1 MVFSWG
7 CLTNVGPWKLKGSHG
22 ESLACGCSTDVA
34 MAGITIPAL
43 LNNLSRETF
52 RSDRDTQGI
61 CQGCFCFHLLES
73 GNDLN
78 SQWSHPLRTPPTH
91 LVLTL
96 HLGSSV
102 DCPASRLFRD
112 RQIVSCWVA
121 GSAVSPPCSVPAW
134 WCWAEVCFS
143 ATLHRHRQSLLP
155 SPPPRAA
162 CVSWRAG
169 TTTYSSFYPR
179 RPQRTFKFKMSECLG
194 PPVKLSKRRVK
205 GGGPCCR
212 RSFLFLLPEKE
223 HFGLLWTCRYPWW
236 KLKWSI
242 RVTWFQTRKS
252 ADLGSNPGLATYC
265 QEILDMLLNFLA
277 SWSPCV

>member
-22 ESLACGCSTDVA
+22 ESLAWGCCTDVA

-43 LNNLSRETF
+43 LNNLSRETL

-61 CQGCFCFHLLES
+61 CQGWFCFHLLES

-112 RQIVSCWVA
+112 RQIVSCWMA
-121 GSAVSPPCSVPAW
+121 GSAMSPPCSVPAW
-134 WCWAEVCFS
+134 RCWAEVCFN
-143 ATLHRHRQSLLP
+143 ATLHRHCQSLLP
-155 SPPPRAA
+155 SPPPTSSLCLLDSRNHKLFILLSP
-162 CVSWRAG
+162 VSPKDFRLQNEWMPGPSNEAVQEVCQRWR
-169 TTTYSSFYPR
+169 SLLQKVLPLPSPR
-179 RPQRTFKFKMSECLG
+179 GGAFWVTVDFWMPRMKIKM
-194 PPVKLSKRRVK
+194 
-205 GGGPCCR
+205 
-212 RSFLFLLPEKE
+212 E
-223 HFGLLWTCRYPWW
+223 H
-236 KLKWSI
+236 
-242 RVTWFQTRKS
+242 
-252 ADLGSNPGLATYC
+252 
-265 QEILDMLLNFLA
+265 
-277 SWSPCV
+277 